1 MFRPPAADGDHPHG
15 KEPVMSVTEARPGTK
30 VILIVDDDED
40 FATTVRTVLER
51 EGYTVIVADSGA
63 EGLRL
68 LRKHRPD
75 LMVLDIMMEST
86 TEGYGVT
93 EAIKYSDEY
102 GDVQQTP
109 IIMVSSIQESPDERF
124 PRAPEVDM
132 IRPDRYMTKP
142 LDLERFLATVRK
154 ILRQ

>member
-1 MFRPPAADGDHPHG
+1 
-15 KEPVMSVTEARPGTK
+15 MSASHVKSGSK

-40 FATTVRTVLER
+40 FTTTVRSVLER
-51 EGYTVIVADSGA
+51 EGYTVVQADSGA
-63 EGLRL
+63 EGLRQ

-75 LMVLDIMMEST
+75 LMVLDVMMESM

-93 EAIKYSDEY
+93 EAIKYTEEY
-102 GDVQQTP
+102 AALQHTP

-132 IRPDRYMTKP
+132 IRPDRYLTKP
-142 LDLERFLATVRK
+142 LDLNRFLEIVRK

>member
-1 MFRPPAADGDHPHG
+1 
-15 KEPVMSVTEARPGTK
+15 MSATQAKSGSK

-40 FATTVRTVLER
+40 FTTTVRSVLER
-51 EGYTVIVADSGA
+51 EGYTVVQADSGA
-63 EGLRL
+63 EGLRP
-68 LRKHRPD
+68 LRRHRPD
-75 LMVLDIMMEST
+75 LMVLDVMMEST

-93 EAIKYSDEY
+93 EAIKYTEEY
-102 GDVQQTP
+102 AALQHTP

-132 IRPDRYMTKP
+132 IRPDRYLTKP
-142 LDLERFLATVRK
+142 LDLNRFLEIVRK

>member
-1 MFRPPAADGDHPHG
+1 
-15 KEPVMSVTEARPGTK
+15 MSATQAKSGSK

-40 FATTVRTVLER
+40 FTTTVRSVLER
-51 EGYTVIVADSGA
+51 EGYTVVQADSGA
-63 EGLRL
+63 EGLRQ

-75 LMVLDIMMEST
+75 LMVLDVMMEST

-93 EAIKYSDEY
+93 EAIKYTEEY
-102 GDVQQTP
+102 AALQHTP

-132 IRPDRYMTKP
+132 IRPDRYLTKP
-142 LDLERFLATVRK
+142 LDLNRFLEIVRK

>member
-1 MFRPPAADGDHPHG
+1 
-15 KEPVMSVTEARPGTK
+15 MSVTEARPGTK

>member
-1 MFRPPAADGDHPHG
+1 
-15 KEPVMSVTEARPGTK
+15 MSVTEARPGTK

-51 EGYTVIVADSGA
+51 EGYRVIVADSGA

-68 LRKHRPD
+68 LREHRPD